1 MTEKITQEQYQQ
13 DYLKSCEGLEFTS
26 DWFSD
31 CIPYFGNI
39 LQTLGKLDSILEIG
53 CHEGRS
59 TTWILQNM
67 LSEKGE
73 MFCVD
78 PFMDFAISPN
88 WKVDIPTP
96 SADFQGRFNRNV
108 EKCRL
113 PTQNVNVMPL
123 ESYKALSFLISMDKK
138 FDFIYID
145 GGHFSDM
152 ALTDACMAFGML
164 KPGGIMLFDDYLWDH
179 VPDHFDRPKMGID
192 AFVNIFARYLKTT
205 HVGYQYGIQKL
216 ESAR

>member
-1 MTEKITQEQYQQ
+1 MSETVTEVEYKQQY
-13 DYLKSCEGLEFTS
+13 LESCKDLEFTS

-31 CIPYFGNI
+31 CIPYFGNVVNNK
-39 LQTLGKLDSILEIG
+39 GKLDSILEIG

-67 LSEKGE
+67 LTETGE
-73 MFCVD
+73 MFCID

-88 WKVDIPTP
+88 SAAEIPTP
-96 SADFQGRFNRNV
+96 RADFQGRFSRNV
-108 EKCRL
+108 AKCKL
-113 PTQNVNVMPL
+113 PTQTVNVLPL
-123 ESYKALSFLISMDKK
+123 TSYKGMSMLISMDKK

-205 HVGYQYGIQKL
+205 HIGYQYGIQKL
-216 ESAR
+216 ETAQ